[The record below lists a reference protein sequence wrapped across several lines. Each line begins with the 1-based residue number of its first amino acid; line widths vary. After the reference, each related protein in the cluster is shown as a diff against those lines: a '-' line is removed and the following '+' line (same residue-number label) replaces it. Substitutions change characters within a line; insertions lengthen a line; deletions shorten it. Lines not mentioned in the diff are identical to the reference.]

1 MPSDCLASAEAGAA
15 EPGIVA
21 LLSAGLAHHQA
32 GRLAAA
38 EAAYRLVLARAP
50 GQPNALY
57 LCGVLRLAKGQAEEA
72 ERLLRLA
79 AKVRPDDAETSFA
92 HANALYRSGRPG
104 AAIERYRALVARWP
118 GHAGARINLSNALR
132 EAGEAEAALAEAE
145 AAVKVATGA
154 NRAAAEATRGAALL
168 SLERTEEAIAAYRE
182 AIAAEPGHAAA
193 HAGLAASLLRAGRPA
208 EALAAAESAALLA
221 PELAEAEFL
230 RAMALAG
237 LRAGP
242 AAMAGL
248 ERTIALDPG
257 HAKAHLNLGN
267 LLAEEDRLEEAE
279 ASCRRAIAL
288 DPGLVEAHASLGY
301 LLTAEGRLEEAI
313 AACEAALTIAP
324 EFVQAHW
331 NQGIALLLAGD
342 YAEGW
347 AKYEARKG
355 YERFA
360 RLYPDPEG
368 PVWQGEALDGRTILV
383 HAEQGLG
390 DTIQFARY
398 LPLLAAL
405 GAKVVLACDAALVP
419 LLSAQPASLMPGLA
433 AVVARGAAT
442 LPPYDCWV
450 NQMSLPHRFATRL
463 ETIPAP
469 ASYLAADAGRAQRF
483 AERLPGGTR
492 IGLAWAGNP
501 RHSNDRRRSMPGAAL
516 TQLLQTGGVSF
527 VSLQVGARAKEAAGH
542 PGLIDFSHEIRDFSD
557 TAALIAALDRV
568 IAVDTSVAHCA
579 AALGKETWIMLAH
592 APDWRWLIGRQ
603 DSPWYPS
610 VRLFRQPKPGAW
622 DRVVAEVAGA
632 LREKEAGG

>member
-21 LLSAGLAHHQA
+21 LLSAGFAHHQA

-57 LCGVLRLAKGQAEEA
+57 LCGVLRLANGQAEEA

-79 AKVRPDDAETSFA
+79 AKVRPDYAETCFA
-92 HANALYRSGRPG
+92 HANALYRSGRLG
-104 AAIERYRALVARWP
+104 AAIERYRVLVARWP

-132 EAGEAEAALAEAE
+132 DAGKAEAALAEAE
-145 AAVKVATGA
+145 AAVKAAAGA

-193 HAGLAASLLRAGRPA
+193 HAGLAASLLRAERPA
-208 EALAAAESAALLA
+208 EALAAAECAALLK

-242 AAMAGL
+242 AAMTGL
-248 ERTIALDPG
+248 ERTIVRDPG

-301 LLTAEGRLEEAI
+301 LLTAEGRLEAAI
-313 AACEAALTIAP
+313 AACEAALAIAP

-342 YAEGW
+342 YARGW

-355 YERFA
+355 YERFV

-398 LPLLAAL
+398 LPLLAAR

-419 LLSAQPASLMPGLA
+419 LMSAQPASLMPGLE
-433 AVVARGAAT
+433 AVVARGAA

-450 NQMSLPHRFATRL
+450 NQMSLPHRFATRI

-469 ASYLAADAGRAQRF
+469 AQYLAAEAGRAERF
-483 AERLPGGTR
+483 AERLPGGMR

-516 TQLLQTGGVSF
+516 APLLEAGGVSF
-527 VSLQVGARAKEAAGH
+527 VSLQVGRRAKEAAGL
-542 PGLIDFSHEIRDFSD
+542 PGLIDFSHEIRDFAD
-557 TAALIAALDRV
+557 TAALIATLDLV

-632 LREKEAGG
+632 LREMEAGG